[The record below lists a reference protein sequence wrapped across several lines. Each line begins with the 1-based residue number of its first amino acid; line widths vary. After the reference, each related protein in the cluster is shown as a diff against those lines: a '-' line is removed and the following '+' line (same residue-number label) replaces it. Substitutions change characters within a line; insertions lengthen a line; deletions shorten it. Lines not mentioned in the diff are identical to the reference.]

1 MTITGRGALAE
12 RRWRE
17 FDAHFG
23 ALPSGALTQGAAPF
37 FFGKRMRYVN
47 QSFGFRIVEADADEM
62 TEHYAR
68 TLSPAKVEPLGQSNL
83 ILVEDRHFDAGP
95 FSIWSGKC
103 HSGMSVTFSQPSD
116 AYVLYL
122 PVTSAME
129 VEVGKK
135 RLVSVPGTALVGNMA
150 CFDKLTLYEN
160 RAHIGIAFAKSA
172 MVGQLSQLIDAPV
185 LDNIDM
191 CATVET
197 ASPAGS
203 RLASLGNLLWNC
215 FDTEAGDRVSA
226 TATSHLFQAAMAL
239 ILESVPHNY
248 SRRLH
253 RPVSPAMPRNL
264 KRAIEYMVANISQPM
279 SVADI
284 AREAGTSVR
293 ALQAAFQ
300 QFKDTTPLS
309 YLRQMRLEGVHK
321 TLSDEANTLSIAQVA
336 RAWGFTHM
344 GRFSAI
350 YHDAFGQTPSET
362 AKLHSGHGLGAT
374 TQRSRET
381 KG

>member
-1 MTITGRGALAE
+1 MTIAAAADPAE
-12 RRWRE
+12 RRWRVL
-17 FDAHFG
+17 DAHIGAFSPGVLRFGPAPTFFG
-23 ALPSGALTQGAAPF
+23 AQ
-37 FFGKRMRYVN
+37 MRYAA
-47 QSFGFRIVEADADEM
+47 QSAGFRIFDADADEL

-68 TLSPAKVEPLGQSNL
+68 TLSPAKVETLRRDNR
-83 ILVEDRHFDAGP
+83 ILVEDRHYDVGP

-103 HSGMSVTFSQPSD
+103 HSGMRVSFSQPSD

-129 VEVGKK
+129 IDVGRK
-135 RLVSVPGTALVGNMA
+135 RLLSTPGTALVGNMA
-150 CFDKLTLYEN
+150 CFDKMTLYEN
-160 RAHIGIAFAKSA
+160 RAHMGIAFEKSA
-172 MVGQLSQLIDAPV
+172 MVGQLSQLLDAPI
-185 LDNIDM
+185 LEDIEI
-191 CATVET
+191 CATIET
-197 ASPAGS
+197 TSPAGS
-203 RLASLGNLLWNC
+203 RLASLGTLLWNC
-215 FDTEAGDRVSA
+215 LDVEGDNRVSTTAA
-226 TATSHLFQAAMAL
+226 THLFQAVMTI
-239 ILESVPHNY
+239 ILESIPHNF
-248 SRRLH
+248 SARLH
-253 RPVSPAMPRNL
+253 RPASPAMPRNL

-321 TLSDEANTLSIAQVA
+321 TLCDQSNTLAIAHVA

-362 AKLHSGHGLGAT
+362 ARLHSGRGLGVSP
-374 TQRSRET
+374 QRSRDAR
-381 KG
+381 G